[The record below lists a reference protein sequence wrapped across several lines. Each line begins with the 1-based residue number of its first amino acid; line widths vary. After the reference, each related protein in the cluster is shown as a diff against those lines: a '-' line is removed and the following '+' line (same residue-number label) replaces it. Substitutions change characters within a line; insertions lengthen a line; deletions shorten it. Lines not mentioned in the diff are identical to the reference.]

1 MLKSLFRTAFAL
13 GACLMIASPGLAHV
27 RHHGYHHWKPYVIE
41 KTCVDENY
49 SHCDVRMDYA
59 PGQHAGLAGPGSY
72 WYQRAYHH
80 CHHHRHH
87 HYSTSRHVAWC
98 LDRYRTY
105 DPHSDTF
112 VGKGYHRYRCR
123 SPY

>member
-1 MLKSLFRTAFAL
+1 MLKSLFATVLAL
-13 GACLMIASPGLAHV
+13 ADPADREVRAPMPPPTMGTIGPGSPMSSKRPV
-27 RHHGYHHWKPYVIE
+27 E
-41 KTCVDENY
+41 DNY
-49 SHCDVRMDYA
+49 SHCGRGWIYA

-80 CHHHRHH
+80 RHHHRHH